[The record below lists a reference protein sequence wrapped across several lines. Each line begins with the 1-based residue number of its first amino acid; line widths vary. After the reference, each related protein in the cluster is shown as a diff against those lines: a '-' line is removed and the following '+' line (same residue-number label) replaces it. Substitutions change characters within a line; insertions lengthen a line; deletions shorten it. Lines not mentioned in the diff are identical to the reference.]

1 MEEIVNHFDDL
12 LACELVLG
20 FLFLVVCGVVCFFL
34 CRLLLALAKFFEAK
48 AQVIRHDLAVQNY
61 REDD

>member
-1 MEEIVNHFDDL
+1 MEQL
-12 LACELVLG
+12 GQMLALELVLG
-20 FLFLVVCGVVCFFL
+20 FLCFFLVCVCCFFL

-48 AQVIRHDLAVQNY
+48 AKALRHDMAVNNY